1 MKTDYIQFFQF
12 RELAIKYSPEG
23 RDNHSMTRSSLLH
36 LALFRLRVSK

>member
-12 RELAIKYSPEG
+12 RELAIKYSPG
-23 RDNHSMTRSSLLH
+23 REKIGSMTRSSLLH